1 MGQKVNPIG
10 LRVGII
16 RDWDSK
22 WYADKDFAK
31 KLLED
36 IKIRK
41 AIKKQLYSAGI
52 SSIEIERPA
61 ANKIRVT
68 VNAAKA
74 GIIIGRQGK
83 GVEEIKSMI
92 EKICAVKTFVT
103 VNVVEIRNPEMN
115 AQLVAE
121 SIAQQIEKRIS
132 YKRAMKQAVKRAMNL
147 SAKGIK
153 IRCAGRLGGAEMAR
167 VEKENDGKV
176 PLHTLRADID
186 YGFAEAATQYGHIGV
201 KVWIY
206 KGDIL
211 PGHKRKVQEEA
222 PRNRGRRN
230 DNRPRRRRPYNNS
243 GYNNNNSGYNN
254 NNNNYNNNQQRGARP
269 NADA

>member
-16 RDWDSK
+16 RDWESK
-22 WYADKDFAK
+22 WYADRDFAK

-36 IKIRK
+36 VKIRK
-41 AIKKQLYSAGI
+41 TIKKQLYSAGI

-61 ANKIRVT
+61 NNKIRVT

-83 GVEEIKSMI
+83 GVEEIRAII

-115 AQLVAE
+115 AQLVSE

-132 YKRAMKQAVKRAMNL
+132 FKRAMKQAVKRAMNL
-147 SAKGIK
+147 GAKGIK

-186 YGFAEAATQYGHIGV
+186 YGFAEAWTQYGHIGV

-211 PGHKRKVQEEA
+211 PGHKRKVQEDA
-222 PRNRGRRN
+222 GPRNNQRRN
-230 DNRPRRRRPYNNS
+230 DRPRRRRPS
-243 GYNNNNSGYNN
+243 GNNNFNN
-254 NNNNYNNNQQRGARP
+254 KNNNQRG
-269 NADA
+269 NK